1 MFGDLNHLETAQP
14 SRQSPSKGAA
24 DPAPQLLKHPRP
36 QSHLVQ
42 FYGKNDLLM
51 SQNVGRYL
59 AAGLKL
65 DGAVVIGSSQRNQA
79 VALEIDKL
87 GIDSHCVQGY
97 GRLRF
102 LDAEETLARF
112 MVGGEPYWGRF
123 EQTIAQAINEIREAV
138 GHGGLRAY
146 GEMVGV
152 LWTQGQYAAAI
163 RLEQFWNRLLAR
175 SSASLFCGYPI
186 DLSSPPLTRGPID
199 AILCTHTHV
208 IPGRSREHPQAADPA
223 SLSDRTG
230 EIPAW
235 ERQFLRPASVKM

>member
-1 MFGDLNHLETAQP
+1 MFAHQSSSSQAPP
-14 SRQSPSKGAA
+14 SRRSSSMGGSE
-24 DPAPQLLKHPRP
+24 PALQALKKPWP

-42 FYGKNDLLM
+42 FYGTDDRLM
-51 SQNVGRYL
+51 SRNVGHFL
-59 AAGLKL
+59 ASGLKL
-65 DGAVVIGSSQRNQA
+65 NGGVVIGSPQRNQA
-79 VALEIDKL
+79 VAQEIDKL
-87 GIDSHCVQGY
+87 GIDSHRAQAS

-123 EQTIAQAINEIREAV
+123 ERTIAQVIGEIGESV

-152 LWTQGQYAAAI
+152 LWTKSQYAAAI
-163 RLEQFWNRLLAR
+163 RLEQFWNKLLSR
-175 SSASLFCGYPI
+175 SCASLFCGYPI
-186 DLSSPPLTRGPID
+186 DLSSPAFVTGPVD

-208 IPGRSREHPQAADPA
+208 IPGRSSEDGR
-223 SLSDRTG
+223 

-235 ERQFLRPASVKM
+235 ERQFLQTASVKM